1 MELRWDA
8 VTIDCRDP
16 EALARFWCALLGVQ
30 VRGTWEQYVGLHPM
44 KPGQPRLVLQRTDD
58 PRPAK
63 NTIHLD
69 LHVPAADLPAVVD
82 RALSLGATVVHEHD
96 YDVAAWRTLAD
107 PEGNLF
113 CLVAD

>member
-1 MELRWDA
+1 
-8 VTIDCRDP
+8 
-16 EALARFWCALLGVQ
+16 
-30 VRGTWEQYVGLHPM
+30 
-44 KPGQPRLVLQRTDD
+44 
-58 PRPAK
+58 
-63 NTIHLD
+63 
-69 LHVPAADLPAVVD
+69 VPAADLPAAVD